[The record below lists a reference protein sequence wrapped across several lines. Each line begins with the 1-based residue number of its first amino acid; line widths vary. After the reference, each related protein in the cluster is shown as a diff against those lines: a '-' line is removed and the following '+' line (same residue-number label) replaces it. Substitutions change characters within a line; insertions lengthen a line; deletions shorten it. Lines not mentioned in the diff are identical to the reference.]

1 MSEATRAENVAPKPY
16 DLEAHY
22 QELEQK
28 ITAAGI
34 PADLGRVRAAFECAD
49 RAHSGQ
55 KRRDG
60 SPYVSH
66 CIAAAI
72 ITAEMGL
79 DEDSIIAALLHD
91 TIEDTSLTHEDIA
104 RSFGTSVADIVE
116 GVTKLTRV
124 QYTSV
129 EEQQMENMRKMLLAM
144 AKDIRVILIKMAD
157 RLHNMRTM
165 AYQSEEKQRIKSLET
180 MEIYA
185 PIAHRLGMQKIKWE
199 LEDLSL
205 LYLDPTGY
213 KAITDALDQ
222 RMPTLEKFMG
232 EMRTQIRERLEA
244 DGVHATI
251 SSRIKHIYS
260 IYRKMYAQ
268 KLDINGIFDLCA
280 FRVIVDTI
288 PDCYNVLGIIHDMY
302 KPLPGRFK
310 DYISTPK
317 PNMYQSV
324 HTTVI
329 GSEGIPFE
337 KFMGEMRTQI
347 RERLEA
353 DGVHATISSR
363 IKHIYSIYRK
373 MYAQKLDINGI
384 FDLCAFR
391 VIVDT
396 IPDCY
401 NVLGIIHDMYKPL
414 PGRFKDYISTPK
426 PNMYQSVHTTVIGS
440 EGIPF
445 EVQIRTWEMHMT
457 AEYGVAAHWKYKTG
471 SGEGTKPGDEE
482 KFAWIRRLLE
492 TQQESDAQDF
502 FHNLK
507 VDMFADEVFVFSPKG
522 DVINLPAGA
531 TPIDFA
537 YSIHSA
543 IGNSMVGA
551 TVNGRIV
558 NFDYVLQNGDI
569 VDIRTSKNA
578 PGPSRDWLN
587 LAKSGAAR
595 TKIKQWFKKERR
607 EENIVHGKE
616 QFERELRANGIAPA
630 DIMGDEILP
639 LILKRLAFTSLDD
652 LYAAIGY
659 GGVTATRTVNR
670 IRDEILRNQKANQKN
685 AIDRINE
692 AAERRNKRPRHAVHG
707 ILVEGLDNCLIKFSR
722 CCTPVPG
729 DSIIGF
735 ITRGAG
741 VSIHRTDCEN
751 YLASRDNPET
761 AGRWIRV
768 SWAERTT
775 DAYSTTLMM
784 LSAQRS
790 GLVMDVAT
798 ALNTLNAKVRTLTAR
813 DVDSGRSTITIT
825 VEVHDLAELRTIIS
839 RLSAIRGVIRISRS
853 GASDPAKAAAH
864 TAELQAEQE
873 KKAKQEGK
881 A

>member
-1 MSEATRAENVAPKPY
+1 METFQEHYLSMKRTIAARKLNVDMA
-16 DLEAHY
+16 L
-22 QELEQK
+22 
-28 ITAAGI
+28 I
-34 PADLGRVRAAFECAD
+34 D
-49 RAHSGQ
+49 RAVDYAREKHKDQ
-55 KRRDG
+55 KRKDG
-60 SPYVSH
+60 SPY
-66 CIAAAI
+66 I
-72 ITAEMGL
+72 IHPLAVAEIVAEIGL
-79 DEDSIIAALLHD
+79 DTDAILGALLHD
-91 TIEDTSLTHEDIA
+91 CIEDTDSTYDDIA
-104 RSFGTSVADIVE
+104 RNFGPTVASLVE

-124 QYTSV
+124 EYSTL
-129 EEQQMENMRKMLLAM
+129 EEQQMENLRKMFMAM
-144 AKDIRVILIKMAD
+144 SKDIRVILIKIAD
-157 RLHNMRTM
+157 RLHNTRTM
-165 AYQSEEKQRIKSLET
+165 QFQSPAKQISKSRET
-180 MEIYA
+180 MDIYA
-185 PIAHRLGMQKIKWE
+185 PLAHRLGMQKIKWE
-199 LEDLSL
+199 LEDTSL
-205 LYLDPTGY
+205 KYLDPEGY
-213 KAITDALDQ
+213 NEIMRYLNAHQAEADAFMKAIQSKIT
-222 RMPTLEKFMG
+222 T
-232 EMRTQIRERLEA
+232 RLSA
-244 DGVHATI
+244 VGIHGSI
-251 SSRIKHIYS
+251 YGRIKHVYS
-260 IYRKMYAQ
+260 IYRKMKAQ
-268 KLDINGIFDLCA
+268 NKTIDELYDMYA
-280 FRVIVDTI
+280 FRVIVDSI
-288 PDCYNVLGIIHDMY
+288 PDCYNVLGHIHD
-302 KPLPGRFK
+302 LFNLVPGRFK

-317 PNMYQSV
+317 PNMYQSL

-329 GSEGIPFE
+329 G
-337 KFMGEMRTQI
+337 Q
-347 RERLEA
+347 
-353 DGVHATISSR
+353 
-363 IKHIYSIYRK
+363 
-373 MYAQKLDINGI
+373 Q
-384 FDLCAFR
+384 
-391 VIVDT
+391 
-396 IPDCY
+396 
-401 NVLGIIHDMYKPL
+401 
-414 PGRFKDYISTPK
+414 
-426 PNMYQSVHTTVIGS
+426 
-440 EGIPF
+440 GIPF

>member
-1 MSEATRAENVAPKPY
+1 MDAATRAAHDASLTSFSQMVHYTKAD
-16 DLEAHY
+16 DLP
-22 QELEQK
+22 QE
-28 ITAAGI
+28 I
-34 PADLGRVRAAFECAD
+34 CAD
-49 RAHSGQ
+49 NYDRLAQLSSKYMSPEDCAKVEHAYCFAAEKHSAQ
-55 KRRDG
+55 KRRSG
-60 SPYVSH
+60 ELYINHPVEV
-66 CIAAAI
+66 AI
-72 ITAEMGL
+72 ILAELNM
-79 DEDSIIAALLHD
+79 DCDVVCAALLHD
-91 TIEDTSLTHEDIA
+91 TVEDTEVSLADVT
-104 RSFGTSVADIVE
+104 SLFGETVAGLVD
-116 GVTKLTRV
+116 GVTKLTNIEV
-124 QYTSV
+124 SSMDEKQAL
-129 EEQQMENMRKMLLAM
+129 NLRKMFLAM
-144 AKDIRVILIKMAD
+144 SRDIRVIIVKLAD
-157 RLHNMRTM
+157 RLHNMRTL
-165 AYQSEEKQRIKSLET
+165 AALREDRRLFKARET
-180 MEIYA
+180 MDVYA
-185 PIAHRLGMQKIKWE
+185 PLADRLGMSSIKWE

-205 LYLDPTGY
+205 LYLDPAGY
-213 KAITDALDQ
+213 KAITDALDE
-222 RMPTLEKFMG
+222 RMPTL
-232 EMRTQIRERLEA
+232 
-244 DGVHATI
+244 
-251 SSRIKHIYS
+251 
-260 IYRKMYAQ
+260 
-268 KLDINGIFDLCA
+268 
-280 FRVIVDTI
+280 
-288 PDCYNVLGIIHDMY
+288 
-302 KPLPGRFK
+302 
-310 DYISTPK
+310 
-317 PNMYQSV
+317 
-324 HTTVI
+324 
-329 GSEGIPFE
+329 E

-692 AAERRNKRPRHAVHG
+692 AAERRNKRARHAVHG

-768 SWAERTT
+768 SWAEHTT
-775 DAYSTTLMM
+775 DSYSTTLML

-839 RLSAIRGVIRISRS
+839 RLSAVRGVIRISRS
-853 GASDPAKAAAH
+853 GTSDTAKATAS
-864 TAELQAEQE
+864 TAELQAEHVKNA
-873 KKAKQEGK
+873 KKTKQEGK
-881 A
+881 I

>member
-1 MSEATRAENVAPKPY
+1 
-16 DLEAHY
+16 
-22 QELEQK
+22 
-28 ITAAGI
+28 
-34 PADLGRVRAAFECAD
+34 
-49 RAHSGQ
+49 
-55 KRRDG
+55 
-60 SPYVSH
+60 
-66 CIAAAI
+66 
-72 ITAEMGL
+72 
-79 DEDSIIAALLHD
+79 
-91 TIEDTSLTHEDIA
+91 
-104 RSFGTSVADIVE
+104 
-116 GVTKLTRV
+116 
-124 QYTSV
+124 
-129 EEQQMENMRKMLLAM
+129 
-144 AKDIRVILIKMAD
+144 
-157 RLHNMRTM
+157 
-165 AYQSEEKQRIKSLET
+165 
-180 MEIYA
+180 
-185 PIAHRLGMQKIKWE
+185 
-199 LEDLSL
+199 
-205 LYLDPTGY
+205 
-213 KAITDALDQ
+213 
-222 RMPTLEKFMG
+222 
-232 EMRTQIRERLEA
+232 
-244 DGVHATI
+244 
-251 SSRIKHIYS
+251 
-260 IYRKMYAQ
+260 
-268 KLDINGIFDLCA
+268 
-280 FRVIVDTI
+280 
-288 PDCYNVLGIIHDMY
+288 
-302 KPLPGRFK
+302 
-310 DYISTPK
+310 
-317 PNMYQSV
+317 
-324 HTTVI
+324 
-329 GSEGIPFE
+329 
-337 KFMGEMRTQI
+337 
-347 RERLEA
+347 
-353 DGVHATISSR
+353 
-363 IKHIYSIYRK
+363 
-373 MYAQKLDINGI
+373 
-384 FDLCAFR
+384 
-391 VIVDT
+391 
-396 IPDCY
+396 
-401 NVLGIIHDMYKPL
+401 
-414 PGRFKDYISTPK
+414 
-426 PNMYQSVHTTVIGS
+426 
-440 EGIPF
+440 
-445 EVQIRTWEMHMT
+445 
-457 AEYGVAAHWKYKTG
+457 
-471 SGEGTKPGDEE
+471 
-482 KFAWIRRLLE
+482 
-492 TQQESDAQDF
+492 
-502 FHNLK
+502 
-507 VDMFADEVFVFSPKG
+507 MFADEVFVFSPKG

-853 GASDPAKAAAH
+853 GASDPAGRARVRYGGRGRPHRRPHLRPARVRGRQWQNERQPRRRRGRAAH
-864 TAELQAEQE
+864 REPVHPLCRLPLPPPRLHGRRPAGDRRAALRARDRGLRGPRLPGAHGRVRRGHESCVRQRRPCHHPARYRSIIKEATPCSSNVCPS
-873 KKAKQEGK
+873 GTS
-881 A
+881 